1 MPSKEDI
8 GARRKKRA
16 KRGYKIDIYYGESP
30 FVTTEKRR
38 IAAEKRNI
46 EYTHIYIQEGERG
59 SNFKPVS
66 ARSASDEVCFQLEKE

>member
-8 GARRKKRA
+8 EARGKKRA

-30 FVTTEKRR
+30 FVTTERRR

-46 EYTHIYIQEGERG
+46 EYTHIYIQEGEE

-66 ARSASDEVCFQLEKE
+66 RSASDEVCFQLGKE